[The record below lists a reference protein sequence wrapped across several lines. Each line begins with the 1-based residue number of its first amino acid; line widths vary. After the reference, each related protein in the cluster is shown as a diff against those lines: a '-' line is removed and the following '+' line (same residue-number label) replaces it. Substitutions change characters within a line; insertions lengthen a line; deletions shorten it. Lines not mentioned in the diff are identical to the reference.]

1 MKFLGYFANQV
12 SFDDD
17 NNDNNNE
24 DEFERDISK

>member
-1 MKFLGYFANQV
+1 MKFLVYFANQV